1 MWPELRRKFN
11 HSIRFSPRDT
21 LVTLGILLGVS
32 GLCFALQGFDPQ
44 NNFVSMLFVLAVFL
58 IARMTEG
65 YFYGIFSSLV
75 SVLIVNYLFTYP
87 YFHFNFTLA
96 GYPIAILTMLVVSI
110 TTSALTSRAKQSA
123 RAQLESDREKTRSN
137 LLRAVSHDLRTPLTS
152 ILGVSS
158 AILENDDAIGKSERL
173 ALLQDVQS
181 DASWLIRMV
190 ENLLTI
196 TRMDNG
202 GEAKVTKTPE
212 VGEEILEASASKFRK
227 LYPDFHLVM
236 TAPED
241 FMMIPMDA
249 LLIEQVLL
257 NLMENAVLHA
267 VSADQLW
274 VSLIRR
280 NDMAVFQVRD
290 NGAGIAPALLPKLFS
305 GSARCAEESTGD
317 QKRNMGIGLSV
328 CDTIIRAHGG
338 TLTAQ
343 NLKSGGALFEFS
355 LPLEEEME

>member
-123 RAQLESDREKTRSN
+123 RAQLEADREKTRSN

-173 ALLQDVQS
+173 ALLQDVQN

-212 VGEEILEASASKFRK
+212 VGEEILEASAFKFRK

-241 FMMIPMDA
+241 IMMIPMDA
-249 LLIEQVLL
+249 VLIEQVLL

-305 GSARCAEESTGD
+305 GSAPCAEESTGD

>member
-123 RAQLESDREKTRSN
+123 RAQLEADREKTRSN

-173 ALLQDVQS
+173 ALLQDVQN

-202 GEAKVTKTPE
+202 GEAKVTKRPRREKKSWRPRRPSFASSIQIFTWYDCAGGFYDDPHGRGADRTGAAQLDGKCGASRSE
-212 VGEEILEASASKFRK
+212 CRPAVGVS
-227 LYPDFHLVM
+227 YP
-236 TAPED
+236 
-241 FMMIPMDA
+241 
-249 LLIEQVLL
+249 
-257 NLMENAVLHA
+257 
-267 VSADQLW
+267 
-274 VSLIRR
+274 
-280 NDMAVFQVRD
+280 
-290 NGAGIAPALLPKLFS
+290 AG
-305 GSARCAEESTGD
+305 
-317 QKRNMGIGLSV
+317 
-328 CDTIIRAHGG
+328 
-338 TLTAQ
+338 
-343 NLKSGGALFEFS
+343 
-355 LPLEEEME
+355 

>member
-96 GYPIAILTMLVVSI
+96 GYPIAFMTMLVVSI

-123 RAQLESDREKTRSN
+123 RAQLEADREKTRSN

-173 ALLQDVQS
+173 ALLQDVQN

-227 LYPDFHLVM
+227 LYPDFHLVV

-249 LLIEQVLL
+249 VLIEQVLL
-257 NLMENAVLHA
+257 NLM
-267 VSADQLW
+267 
-274 VSLIRR
+274 
-280 NDMAVFQVRD
+280 
-290 NGAGIAPALLPKLFS
+290 
-305 GSARCAEESTGD
+305 
-317 QKRNMGIGLSV
+317 
-328 CDTIIRAHGG
+328 
-338 TLTAQ
+338 
-343 NLKSGGALFEFS
+343 
-355 LPLEEEME
+355 